1 MATTIMA
8 TMTMAAVVMTSEEVT
23 SKLIFARLL
32 CDFLDDDDDDDF
44 FFFFFHLRFGSM
56 QPGRFLGA
64 CGHMVWGGLLLF
76 LSNCSSLFTGIR
88 FQLEF
93 LEL

>member
-1 MATTIMA
+1 MIMA

-23 SKLIFARLL
+23 SKLVFARLL
-32 CDFLDDDDDDDF
+32 FDFLDDF

-76 LSNCSSLFTGIR
+76 LSNCSSLFIGIR

-93 LEL
+93 LSYEQL

>member
-1 MATTIMA
+1 MI
-8 TMTMAAVVMTSEEVT
+8 MAAVVMTSEEVT
-23 SKLIFARLL
+23 SEEVTSKLVFA
-32 CDFLDDDDDDDF
+32 F
-44 FFFFFHLRFGSM
+44 FFFFFSHLRFCST
-56 QPGRFLGA
+56 QPGRILGA

-76 LSNCSSLFTGIR
+76 LSNCSSLFNGIR